1 MPFRQVI
8 PPAVDALTGINE
20 PVSLAEVKQHL
31 RVDIDDDDALILGLI
46 ATARQMAETLTC
58 RQLLTS
64 TWDLLLD
71 AFPGPSL
78 MGVPA
83 GVPYSLPGHAILIP
97 KGPVQQVDSIT
108 YLDMNFDLITMPPTD
123 YVVTTTEDMTRIT
136 PVFGKIWQPTLP
148 QISAVAVRFT
158 AGYGNASL
166 VPAGIKHWIKLR
178 VDALYNQRSEIA
190 FVRGR
195 MEPLP
200 FADHLLDPYR
210 IVVL

>member
-1 MPFRQVI
+1 MPFRQVT
-8 PPAVDALTGINE
+8 PPAVDAFTGINE

-136 PVFGKIWQPTLP
+136 PVELARTGQ
-148 QISAVAVRFT
+148 Q
-158 AGYGNASL
+158 
-166 VPAGIKHWIKLR
+166 
-178 VDALYNQRSEIA
+178 QC
-190 FVRGR
+190 
-195 MEPLP
+195 
-200 FADHLLDPYR
+200 FAHSTTIR
-210 IVVL
+210 